1 MQAVR
6 KRDCRQFVCTQ
17 LTLLLSKLVNV
28 FNLLD
33 SYERDIGYNRFHYRN
48 IGRLGSCQISYKQKS
63 NKTIAEA
70 NAFEVQRNALLEDY
84 KRVQGEVDVLKK
96 RSMNCMKNYI
106 ALKMNV
112 LTLSVKIMNCACNL
126 KKQKSTFVCSRMINV
141 YKD

>member
-1 MQAVR
+1 MFSIYLIVMNEILVTIGSIIGTLGGWEAV
-6 KRDCRQFVCTQ
+6 KY
-17 LTLLLSKLVNV
+17 L
-28 FNLLD
+28 
-33 SYERDIGYNRFHYRN
+33 INR
-48 IGRLGSCQISYKQKS
+48 KS

-96 RSMNCMKNYI
+96 KSMNCMKNYI

>member
-1 MQAVR
+1 MNEILVTIGSIIGTLGGWEAV
-6 KRDCRQFVCTQ
+6 KY
-17 LTLLLSKLVNV
+17 L
-28 FNLLD
+28 
-33 SYERDIGYNRFHYRN
+33 INR
-48 IGRLGSCQISYKQKS
+48 KS

-96 RSMNCMKNYI
+96 KVDELYEKLHS
-106 ALKMNV
+106 LEMNV